1 MCCASAV
8 FFYQP
13 FLSCLPNAQTLQPGL
28 SLLWCGCSLLFLCS
42 TSHDCCRKPRGR
54 PSAAAKAKKTSQFI
68 DDEAQETF
76 VPNSL
81 FFFWHDPLIV
91 VCIAWK
97 YLVMMMMKMPRA
109 QRRDLILFS
118 LVFFHQLYVAGHR
131 ARKGNPLLL
140 HVKGELFSVVP
151 FQFIGDKFLEGLH
164 LVLWGK
170 KELLLL

>member
-1 MCCASAV
+1 
-8 FFYQP
+8 
-13 FLSCLPNAQTLQPGL
+13 
-28 SLLWCGCSLLFLCS
+28 
-42 TSHDCCRKPRGR
+42 
-54 PSAAAKAKKTSQFI
+54 
-68 DDEAQETF
+68 
-76 VPNSL
+76 
-81 FFFWHDPLIV
+81 
-91 VCIAWK
+91 
-97 YLVMMMMKMPRA
+97 MMMMKMPRA
-109 QRRDLILFS
+109 QRRDLILFF